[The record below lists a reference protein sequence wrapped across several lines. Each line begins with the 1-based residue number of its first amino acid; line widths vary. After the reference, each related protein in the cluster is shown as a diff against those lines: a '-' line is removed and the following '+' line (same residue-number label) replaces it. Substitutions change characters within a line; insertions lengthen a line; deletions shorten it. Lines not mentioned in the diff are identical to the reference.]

1 MVLLRKTKKIS
12 GSLLFSYCF
21 LVFATTVLSRSSRN
35 TASYDLRLFRVF
47 QIEEWWEKH
56 DLMLQIKANILM
68 FVPIGFLLMQVGKSI
83 KGKAMRLLYAVVS
96 FITCIL
102 FSTLI
107 EYLQYKLHRGYC
119 EVDDIIHNTI
129 GTVIGIALYWI
140 IDFVV
145 NRLKVRNIVHHMNN

>member
-1 MVLLRKTKKIS
+1 
-12 GSLLFSYCF
+12 
-21 LVFATTVLSRSSRN
+21 
-35 TASYDLRLFRVF
+35 
-47 QIEEWWEKH
+47 
-56 DLMLQIKANILM
+56 MLQIKANILM